1 MSVANIHRNEVEM
14 NSLDRLL
21 PIQWNKVVRI
31 SSSDYHASFHLELIG
46 YPMKCICYESLSP
59 DCPSCSKL
67 DPVTY
72 ASRLV
77 IRQRLLKNAGD
88 KNFYGDILSTE
99 DCVLGVLEPASQPRR

>member
-1 MSVANIHRNEVEM
+1 MEM

-31 SSSDYHASFHLELIG
+31 SSSDYHALFHLELIG
-46 YPMKCICYESLSP
+46 YPMKCNCIESLSP

-77 IRQRLLKNAGD
+77 IRQRLLNNAGD
-88 KNFYGDILSTE
+88 KNFYGDVLSTE
-99 DCVLGVLEPASQPRR
+99 DAVLRVLNPVRHRSR